1 MDALRQTLW
10 SLEAVAVF
18 CAIAYLLLAAR
29 ENLWCWLFAGVSSA
43 LYVWIFWD
51 VRLLMESLL
60 SVYYVVM
67 AVVGWQQ
74 WRSGAAGQGRAIVT
88 LRCSQHVLLLGAMVL
103 LALASGWWLHD
114 NTDAAWPFLDSFTTW
129 ASAITTVLVVRKVLE
144 NWLYWLLIDSISLYL
159 YLDRGLYLTALLF
172 AAYLLIVVFGYM
184 QWRRQYRRQSAHTAA
199 A

>member
-103 LALASGWWLHD
+103 LALASGWWLRD